1 MKSKKVVYIVE
12 WLLLSEVEQ
21 DNKYVVI
28 KLLSSDE
35 EYEVISFSVNN
46 ELSEN

>member
-1 MKSKKVVYIVE
+1 MYIVD

-28 KLLSSDE
+28 ELSNSDK
-35 EYEVISFSVNN
+35 EYKIILFSSNKD
-46 ELSEN
+46 LSEN